1 MNRWST
7 LVAVAGILL
16 SRSAFAQ
23 EFPQPGPE
31 HKYLAEMEG
40 TWDAQVDMGGQKSK
54 GVSTYKMIC
63 GGMWIASDFQGD
75 IGGAKFQ
82 GHGVDGYDQRKKKY
96 VAVWVD
102 SMESAPMHLSG
113 DFDAKTK
120 TMTMKGETVLPDGK
134 PQPVKTTTVHKDKDT
149 MVFTMFAIGPDNKDQ
164 PMLTITYTRRK

>member
-1 MNRWST
+1 MIRCSAF
-7 LVAVAGILL
+7 VAIAAILF
-16 SRSAFAQ
+16 SRGAFAQ

-40 TWDAQVDMGGQKSK
+40 TWDARVDMGGEKSK
-54 GVSTYKMIC
+54 GVSTYKLIC

-82 GHGVDGYDQRKKKY
+82 GHGVDGYDQHKKKY

-102 SMESAPMHLSG
+102 SMESAPMHLVG

-120 TMTMKGETVLPDGK
+120 TMTMKGETFGLDGK
-134 PQPVKTTTVHKDKDT
+134 PQPVKTTTVHKDKNT
-149 MVFTMFAIGPDNKDQ
+149 MVFTMYAIGPDNKDQ
-164 PMLTITYTRRK
+164 PILSITYTRRK